1 MGDRRG
7 GNRTDTI
14 IKLLMVLFISLF
26 SFSVGTFFGKK
37 TTESALRRAALEQ
50 EGEDVMGEEDRETAS
65 IPPGHME
72 VKPEDALNEDDL
84 DNFKDM
90 VVKKSDHKDSHAKE
104 TQKPASGKEV
114 AKKGHEKE
122 GNHDSHEP
130 VEKPIQEK
138 VSGNIKAVQKV
149 ADRIAKGETP
159 IEKVSASPAQTEK
172 REPSSLPASVAADT
186 IGKFTVQIS
195 SHQGSA
201 EAEKIAG
208 QYKAKGVSAFVI
220 PADVNGVTW
229 YRVSVGL
236 FPTQK
241 EAATSM
247 DALKRDGHIKTA
259 FVQKITSSK

>member
-1 MGDRRG
+1 MGDRRS

-50 EGEDVMGEEDRETAS
+50 EGEEVMGEEERETAS
-65 IPPGHME
+65 IPPGHMD

-90 VVKKSDHKDSHAKE
+90 VVKKDDHKDPHGKESH
-104 TQKPASGKEV
+104 KPLTKEV
-114 AKKGHEKE
+114 AKKGHGKE
-122 GNHDSHEP
+122 DAHHDSHEIA
-130 VEKPIQEK
+130 EKPIHEK

-159 IEKVSASPAQTEK
+159 IEKVSAAHAHQEK

-195 SHQGSA
+195 SHQAAA
-201 EAEKIAG
+201 EAEKIAA

-241 EAATSM
+241 EAASSM
-247 DALKRDGHIKTA
+247 DALKKEGHIKTA

>member
-1 MGDRRG
+1 MGERRS

-50 EGEDVMGEEDRETAS
+50 EGDEMMSEEERETAS
-65 IPPGHME
+65 IPPGHMD
-72 VKPEDALNEDDL
+72 VKPIA
-84 DNFKDM
+84 
-90 VVKKSDHKDSHAKE
+90 
-104 TQKPASGKEV
+104 
-114 AKKGHEKE
+114 EKA
-122 GNHDSHEP
+122 
-130 VEKPIQEK
+130 IQEK
-138 VSGNIKAVQKV
+138 VSGSIKAVQKV

-159 IEKVSASPAQTEK
+159 IEKVSSAPAQEK

-186 IGKFTVQIS
+186 IGKYTVQIS
-195 SHQGSA
+195 SHQAKA

-208 QYKAKGVSAFVI
+208 QYKSKGVAAFVL
-220 PADVNGVTW
+220 PAEINGATW

-236 FPTQK
+236 FPTQR
-241 EAATSM
+241 EAVSSM
-247 DALKRDGHIKTA
+247 DSLKKEGHIKTA